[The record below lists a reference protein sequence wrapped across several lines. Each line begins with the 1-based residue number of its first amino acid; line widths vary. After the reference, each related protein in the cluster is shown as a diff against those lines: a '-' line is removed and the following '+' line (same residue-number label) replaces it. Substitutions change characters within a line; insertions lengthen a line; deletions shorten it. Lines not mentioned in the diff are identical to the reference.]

1 MKKLMTSL
9 MVLMLLTEFI
19 PIRTM
24 TGEAYAERP
33 EPAYAKWG
41 RLAMETA
48 KEKYP
53 KAKILDYLH
62 IGREQRQTTEIEKF
76 KLWVEDDGKEF
87 GLYIDIEFNSKTD
100 SVIRINTRKSAN

>member
-1 MKKLMTSL
+1 MKKLIISF
-9 MVLMLLTEFI
+9 MVLMFLSEYI
-19 PIRTM
+19 PIRAFTE
-24 TGEAYAERP
+24 EAFAERP

-62 IGREQRQTTEIEKF
+62 IGREKGQTTDIEKF
-76 KLWVEDDGKEF
+76 KLWIEDSGKEF
-87 GLYIDIEFNSKTD
+87 GLYIDIEFDSKTER
-100 SVIRINTRKSAN
+100 VIRINTRRSAN

>member
-1 MKKLMTSL
+1 MKKLFVSL
-9 MVLMLLTEFI
+9 MVIIFLSEYI
-19 PIRTM
+19 PNQAF

-62 IGREQRQTTEIEKF
+62 IGREKKQTTNIEKF
-76 KLWVEDDGKEF
+76 KLWIEDGGKEF
-87 GLYIDIEFNSKTD
+87 GLYIDIEFDSKTER
-100 SVIRINTRKSAN
+100 VIRINTRKSAN

>member
-1 MKKLMTSL
+1 MKKLMISL
-9 MVLMLLTEFI
+9 MVLMFLSEYI
-19 PIRTM
+19 PIRAI

-53 KAKILDYLH
+53 RAKILDYLH
-62 IGREQRQTTEIEKF
+62 IGREKRQTTDIERF
-76 KLWVEDDGKEF
+76 KLWIEDGGKEF
-87 GLYIDIEFNSKTD
+87 GLYIDIEFDSKTD
-100 SVIRINTRKSAN
+100 RVIRINTRKSAN